1 MYRPLPDGLTIPV
14 ELPPNISFPSIPAID
29 EIIADMPEF
38 EINIDKD
45 ALKALGE
52 EAKKAIEDAKE
63 ILEKQTP
70 KYTPSIKDKLTLT

>member
-1 MYRPLPDGLTIPV
+1 
-14 ELPPNISFPSIPAID
+14 
-29 EIIADMPEF
+29 MPEF

-63 ILEKQTP
+63 ILEKQIP
-70 KYTPSIKDKLTLT
+70 KYTPSVKDKLTLT